1 MSEDTNEYG
10 PDVLMGACIQ
20 AAAAILVATNREAA
34 KEPAAVAL
42 LAAQIRDEALMQM

>member
-1 MSEDTNEYG
+1 MNEDRNEYA

-20 AAAAILVATNREAA
+20 AAATILAATNREAA